1 MDLDEEEN
9 LVETGRKMRF
19 YLKTDG
25 HEETPLVQFF
35 WSNDPKD
42 ATKFYCKKE
51 AQEFIDNKQNQLLN
65 IGCEAIEYYL

>member
-25 HEETPLVQFF
+25 HEEMPLADFCWMDEPRYATRF
-35 WSNDPKD
+35 NSRKD
-42 ATKFYCKKE
+42 AEVFIADKE
-51 AQEFIDNKQNQLLN
+51 NNLLN